1 MKTKLLL
8 MFLVLLV
15 SDIFSQK
22 ANQTTK
28 WRITELD
35 TLIVAQTMFDDQN
48 FVMALPY
55 LTELQKNHP
64 KEGFLKY
71 MTGICCLFKEDRHKD
86 GLAFLLEVYKDNK
99 RAEDIEFYLALAYH
113 YNDKFVEAVIMA
125 DKYLDRKQLTKPQ
138 RRSAEKL
145 IEYCKMGQ
153 KMVPAADEG
162 KLDDYVIAY
171 EEPTIK

>member
-1 MKTKLLL
+1 
-8 MFLVLLV
+8 MFLMLLV

-22 ANQTTK
+22 ANRTTK
-28 WRITELD
+28 WRTTELD
-35 TLIVAQTMFDDQN
+35 TLTVAQTMFDDQN
-48 FVMALPY
+48 FVLALPY
-55 LTELQKNHP
+55 LSELQKNHP

-86 GLAFLLEVYKDNK
+86 GLVFLLEVYKDNK

-145 IEYCKMGQ
+145 IEYCKTGQ
-153 KMVPAADEG
+153 KMVPAGHA
-162 KLDDYVIAY
+162 ARRRR
-171 EEPTIK
+171 

>member
-1 MKTKLLL
+1 M
-8 MFLVLLV
+8 
-15 SDIFSQK
+15 
-22 ANQTTK
+22 
-28 WRITELD
+28 D
-35 TLIVAQTMFDDQN
+35 TLTVAQTMFDDQN

-55 LTELQKNHP
+55 LSELQKNHP

-71 MTGICCLFKEDRHKD
+71 MTGICCLFKEDRQKD
-86 GLAFLLEVYKDNK
+86 GLAFLLEVYQDNK

-162 KLDDYVIAY
+162 TLDDYIIAY
-171 EEPTIK
+171 EEPNNK

>member
-1 MKTKLLL
+1 MKTKLLM
-8 MFLVLLV
+8 MFMILLV
-15 SDIFSQK
+15 SDIFSQTTNNK
-22 ANQTTK
+22 AK
-28 WRITELD
+28 WRSTEMD
-35 TLIVAQTMFDDQN
+35 TLTVAQTMFDDQN

-55 LTELQKNHP
+55 LSELQKNHP

-71 MTGICCLFKEDRHKD
+71 MTGICCLFKEDRQKD
-86 GLAFLLEVYKDNK
+86 GLAYLLEIYKDNK

-125 DKYLDRKQLTKPQ
+125 DKYLDRKKLTKPQ

-153 KMVPAADEG
+153 KMVPSADEG
-162 KLDDYVIAY
+162 KLDDYLIAY
-171 EEPTIK
+171 EEPK